1 MTDEEYLT
9 YMNKPLSDAEKQQ
22 LIDNGWEF
30 SNENYIFISNDYDGC
45 MASGIINI
53 RRVLLHIQHRDLY
66 NKHVP
71 HIKNMLEELESN
83 NVC

>member
-9 YMNKPLSDAEKQQ
+9 YMNKPLFDAEKQQ

-30 SNENYIFISNDYDGC
+30 ANENYIFIPNDYDGC
-45 MASGIINI
+45 MASRIINI

-71 HIKNMLEELESN
+71 HIKNVLEELESN